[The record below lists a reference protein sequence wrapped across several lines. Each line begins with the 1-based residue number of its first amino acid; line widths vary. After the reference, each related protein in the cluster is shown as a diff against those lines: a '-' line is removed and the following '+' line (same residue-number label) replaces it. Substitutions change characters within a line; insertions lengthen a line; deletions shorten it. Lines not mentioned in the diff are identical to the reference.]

1 VNEPV
6 TLDLRYVKNR
16 DKYKFDRSGRYPS
29 DGQFYVALQDGKKEN
44 LEKVVL
50 DLPEEAKGKTVSVMI
65 CKKNQKTSL
74 GYNEISREPK
84 QPPVVSVEHNKP
96 NFKKEKL

>member
-1 VNEPV
+1 MIALEKLASRKISGSDYYLNVGFNTPMTEPV

-44 LEKVVL
+44 LEKGRIKS
-50 DLPEEAKGKTVSVMI
+50 A
-65 CKKNQKTSL
+65 
-74 GYNEISREPK
+74 
-84 QPPVVSVEHNKP
+84 
-96 NFKKEKL
+96 